1 MAIQPVP
8 AMTPVP
14 HFPALSERAAGTY
27 NQSAYNFGTHM
38 SVTFNGEL
46 LAVAMNVEHNAG
58 EALAA
63 VIAAQLARDQATVS
77 AGDAEAAMEGAQS
90 ARDAALA
97 YAQAAQ
103 AAAGVPTPAPSTLFA
118 ADASGV
124 AGWRLA
130 SAIPAFQAKAD
141 KDGAVV
147 TRMVSPYV
155 DLGDIAANGTAAIN
169 VQAGSVQRFNVL
181 GNYTVAFANLPA
193 GVVSAAL
200 RLRCEGLAGRTGD
213 WGPVGPNGGWR
224 KADGTLAATPSAAGI
239 VFKSGAPTF
248 ILVMIDNGSK
258 IFVVMQ

>member
-27 NQSAYNFGTHM
+27 NSSAYAFGTHM

-46 LAVAMNVEHNAG
+46 LAVAMSVQHNAG
-58 EALAA
+58 EAFAAATAAGEAVTVVGEIAVEVGENAAAA
-63 VIAAQLARDQATVS
+63 VAAK
-77 AGDAEAAMEGAQS
+77 EAAENAAILAQNGAGLP
-90 ARDAALA
+90 AR
-97 YAQAAQ
+97 
-103 AAAGVPTPAPSTLFA
+103 TPGWMLIASEANQPIFINPATLP
-118 ADASGV
+118 
-124 AGWRLA
+124 
-130 SAIPAFQAKAD
+130 AIQGKAD

-155 DLGDIAANGTAAIN
+155 DLGDIAANGIATIN
-169 VQAGSVQRFNVL
+169 VQAGSVHRFRVL

-193 GVVSAAL
+193 GTVSTEL

-224 KADGTLAATPSAAGI
+224 KADGTWAATPSEAGI
-239 VFKSGAPTF
+239 VFKSGVPTF
-248 ILVMIDNGSK
+248 IYLMIDNGSK
-258 IFVVMQ
+258 FFVVMP